1 MAPILSVKK
10 KRALAVLLVL
20 QMKAHKRGDSHTRKQ
35 RRSVWT
41 KAWLLLREEQGAYHN
56 LIQELRLQ
64 DIDSYRNFLR
74 MDVTAFE
81 ELLGK

>member
-1 MAPILSVKK
+1 MAPVLNVKK

-20 QMKAHKRGDSHTRKQ
+20 QMKAQNCDNTLVRRQ

-41 KAWLLLREEQGAYHN
+41 KAWILLREEQGAYHN

-64 DIDSYRNFLR
+64 DVDSYRNFLR
-74 MDVTAFE
+74 MDVHAFE